1 MKVGFIGLGKM
12 GQGMSRRILGGG
24 HDLLVYNRTREKAS
38 DLADAGAIIAPS
50 LAEVCRRR
58 DIVITMVSDDTA
70 VKEVTLGAGGVR
82 DSLAPGAVHL
92 CMGTH
97 SVAVI
102 QALGAAHAQANQSM
116 VCAPVLGRPDA
127 AAAGQL
133 GIVAAGPA
141 DAVQQCEPLFQVIGR
156 RTFEAGAK
164 QEGAAAIKLSN
175 NFVLGAAIEAMSEAF
190 SLVRKYGVLPQV
202 LFDVMTDA
210 LFASPAYKIYGKI
223 IVDESYDK
231 AGFMTLQGLKDLNLV
246 LAAAD
251 QARVP
256 MPSANNV
263 RDRLLGAIAH
273 GDGDKDWAVMARE
286 QNRACGI
293 ES

>member
-1 MKVGFIGLGKM
+1 MNVGFIGLGKM

-38 DLADAGAIIAPS
+38 DLAAAGANIASS
-50 LAEVCRRR
+50 LAEVCRGR
-58 DIVITMVSDDTA
+58 DVVLTMVSDDAA
-70 VKEVTLGAGGVR
+70 VKEVTLGVGGVR

-97 SVAVI
+97 SVAAI
-102 QALGAAHAQANQSM
+102 QALGAAHGQANQRM

-141 DAVQQCEPLFQVIGR
+141 DAVKQCEPLFQVIGR

-175 NFVLGAAIEAMSEAF
+175 NFVLGAAIEAMGEAF
-190 SLVRKYGVLPQV
+190 SLVRKYGVMPQV

-293 ES
+293 E

>member
-24 HDLLVYNRTREKAS
+24 HDLIVYNRTRGKAA
-38 DLADAGAIIAPS
+38 DLASAGATIATS
-50 LAEVCRRR
+50 IADACSGRGV
-58 DIVITMVSDDTA
+58 VITMVADDTA
-70 VKEVTLGAGGVR
+70 VQEVALGVGGVR
-82 DSLAPGAVHL
+82 DSLQAGAVHL

-97 SVAVI
+97 SVAAI
-102 QALGAAHAQANQSM
+102 QVLSTAHAKADQTL
-116 VCAPVLGRPDA
+116 VYAPVLGRPDA

-133 GIVAAGPA
+133 GIVAGGP
-141 DAVQQCEPLFQVIGR
+141 DGAVESCTPLFQLIGR
-156 RTFEAGAK
+156 RTFLAGAK

-175 NFVLGAAIEAMSEAF
+175 NFVLGAAIEAMAEAF
-190 SLVRKYGVLPQV
+190 SLVRKYGVMPQV

-210 LFASPAYKIYGKI
+210 LFAAPAYKIYGKI
-223 IVDESYDK
+223 MVDESYDTV
-231 AGFMTLQGLKDLNLV
+231 GFMTLQGLKDLNLA

-273 GDGDKDWAVMARE
+273 GDGEKDWAVMARE
-286 QNRACGI
+286 QNRASGL
-293 ES
+293 E

>member
-1 MKVGFIGLGKM
+1 MKVGFIGVGKM
-12 GQGMSRRILGGG
+12 GQGMTRRILGGG
-24 HDLLVYNRTREKAS
+24 HDLIVYNRTREKAA
-38 DLADAGAIIAPS
+38 DLETAGAKVGSSIADACAGR
-50 LAEVCRRR
+50 EV
-58 DIVITMVSDDTA
+58 VITMVADDTA
-70 VKEVTLGAGGVR
+70 AKEVTLGKGGVR
-82 DSLAPGAVHL
+82 DSLAANAIHL

-97 SVAVI
+97 SVAAV
-102 QALGAAHAQANQSM
+102 QLLARAHEDAKQRM
-116 VCAPVLGRPDA
+116 VSAPVLGRPDA

-133 GIVAAGPA
+133 GIVAGGPA
-141 DAVQQCEPLFQVIGR
+141 DAVNTCEPLFQVLGR
-156 RTFEAGAK
+156 RTFEAGAR

-175 NFVLGAAIEAMSEAF
+175 NFVLGAAIEAMAEAF
-190 SLVRKYGVLPQV
+190 SLVRKYGVVPQV
-202 LFDVMTDA
+202 FFDVMTDA
-210 LFASPAYKIYGKI
+210 LFAAPAYKVYGKI

-273 GDGDKDWAVMARE
+273 GDGEKDWAVMARE
-286 QNRACGI
+286 QNRASGI
-293 ES
+293 E

>member
-1 MKVGFIGLGKM
+1 MNVGFIGLGKM
-12 GQGMSRRILGGG
+12 GQGMSRRILGGS

-38 DLADAGAIIAPS
+38 ELADAGATVAASI
-50 LAEVCRRR
+50 AEVCRGR
-58 DIVITMVSDDTA
+58 DVVITMVSDDTA
-70 VKEVTLGAGGVR
+70 VKDVTLGEGGVR
-82 DSLAPGAVHL
+82 DSLPPGAVHL

-97 SVAVI
+97 SVAAI
-102 QALGAAHAQANQSM
+102 QALSAAHAQKNQNM

-133 GIVAAGPA
+133 GIVAGGPA
-141 DAVQQCEPLFQVIGR
+141 DAVKQCEPLFEVIGR

-175 NFVLGAAIEAMSEAF
+175 NFVLGAAIEAMGEAF
-190 SLVRKYGVLPQV
+190 SLVRKYGVMPQV

-231 AGFMTLQGLKDLNLV
+231 AGFKTLQGLKDLNLV

-286 QNRACGI
+286 QNRASGI
-293 ES
+293 E